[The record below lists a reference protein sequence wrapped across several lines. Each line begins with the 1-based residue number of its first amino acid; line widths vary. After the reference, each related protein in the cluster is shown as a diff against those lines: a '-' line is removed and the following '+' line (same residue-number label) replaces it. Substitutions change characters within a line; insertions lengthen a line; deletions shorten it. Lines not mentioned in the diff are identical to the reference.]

1 MSDDEFSVLEH
12 LMYGA
17 AWIAAAATVLAGAIH
32 LSGIRTL
39 FLESGVW
46 LLIEIVI
53 GWAIVWG
60 VVFTL
65 AGVTQLLSRHLPI
78 PPVVERGGSA

>member
-1 MSDDEFSVLEH
+1 MSADEFSVLEH

-32 LSGIRTL
+32 LAGVRTL

-46 LLIEIVI
+46 LFIEIVI

-65 AGVTQLLSRHLPI
+65 AGVTQLLS
-78 PPVVERGGSA
+78 AT

>member
-32 LSGIRTL
+32 LAGVRTL
-39 FLESGVW
+39 FLESGIRLVVE
-46 LLIEIVI
+46 LAI
-53 GWAIVWG
+53 GWAIVWAI
-60 VVFTL
+60 VFTL
-65 AGVTQLLSRHLPI
+65 ASVTQLLSRHLPI